1 MKRRFLLTF
10 GVSSIALA
18 MCPAADKPAAATT
31 KSADPI
37 VGRWRSPHKTKS
49 ERVVVFKEDGTCY
62 YYYPSVS
69 KVGGKW
75 TVSPEDSQ
83 KYKVV
88 WGAGTKD
95 EEFRVGTDDK
105 LRNVHGKIIAERYTE

>member
-1 MKRRFLLTF
+1 MKRRFLLTLA
-10 GVSSIALA
+10 VASAALA
-18 MCPAADKPAAATT
+18 VCPAADKSSAAAA

-37 VGRWRSPHKTKS
+37 VGRWRSPHKTKTG
-49 ERVVVFKEDGTCY
+49 RVVVFKEDGTCY

-69 KVGGKW
+69 RVTGKW
-75 TVSPEDSQ
+75 AVSADDKQ

-88 WGAGTKD
+88 WGTGSSD
-95 EEFRVGTDDK
+95 EEFRIGTDDK